1 MNRLCRSL
9 LLLGLAGPYLF
20 SPGCITQI
28 AEAALD
34 GLTEYVASTTNAIL
48 EEAIPI
54 KEAIGA
60 EQGGG
65 GGGG

>member
-1 MNRLCRSL
+1 MKKLCRSL
-9 LLLGLAGPYLF
+9 LLLGLTGPYLF
-20 SPGCITQI
+20 SPGCVNQI

-65 GGGG
+65 QSGG